1 VDRPRLAPEMWI
13 DVPRPKPGF
22 VVVVS
27 LVEHGG
33 GVAYASIIAS
43 REILEAGVLGSEQ
56 ALGAQIVES
65 IRKAGGVASD
75 QGGALRVET
84 PEHGERGE
92 D

>member
-1 VDRPRLAPEMWI
+1 MWI
-13 DVPRPKPGF
+13 DVPRPKPGV

-33 GVAYASIIAS
+33 GVAYASIVAS
-43 REILEAGVLGSEQ
+43 RELLESGVLGSE
-56 ALGAQIVES
+56 AVLGAQVVES
-65 IRKAGGVASD
+65 IRRAGGVARD